1 MDKLFGFLKFH
12 SQSTDSS
19 ESNNALCQD
28 DQSYRLAVASVIKMI
43 HLIHVAGLQ
52 NHHEVG
58 DGLFGLF

>member
-12 SQSTDSS
+12 SQSDSS
-19 ESNNALCQD
+19 ENNNALCQD
-28 DQSYRLAVASVIKMI
+28 DQSYQLAVASVIKMI